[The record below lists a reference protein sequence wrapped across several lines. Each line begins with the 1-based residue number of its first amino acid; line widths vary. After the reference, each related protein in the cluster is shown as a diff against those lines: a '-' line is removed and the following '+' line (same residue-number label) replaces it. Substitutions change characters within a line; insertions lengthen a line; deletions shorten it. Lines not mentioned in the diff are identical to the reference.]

1 MILLLLLSS
10 VACRHSSG
18 VSTTTVMA
26 ATQHP
31 PHPNPYSKRDTDRT
45 TRTPPTTTIQT
56 TKKTSEDYRVH
67 DLEQIEPSFQYYNG
81 TMYAGLIS
89 TTPAYYDDYNNNDP
103 TNDDHGALMFWLYEP
118 THPTY
123 TDTLVL
129 WFNGGPGCSSCTYM
143 ECVIWR
149 SCVQCVWPTH

>member
-1 MILLLLLSS
+1 MILLLLLLLSS

-118 THPTY
+118 TNPTY

-143 ECVIWR
+143 ECVI
-149 SCVQCVWPTH
+149 